1 MQLKAANGVTG
12 DDFGQQVSISEG
24 TVIVGAPNHA
34 GGEGAVYVFPFPTL
48 PNSGLVNAASFAHTV
63 APGSIVSMFG
73 TNFAN
78 STGAASVK
86 PLPDTLNGVS
96 ILVNNVPA
104 PLIFVN
110 QLQANFQLPFETQPG
125 TATVVVTANG
135 LESQAAMV
143 NVSAVEPGIFET
155 GTNQAVVLNP
165 DNSLADSGSPAKV
178 GTVVVMYV
186 TGLGPLDHPL
196 PTGSPA
202 LSNPLSNAT
211 VVPTVTIGGANAVV
225 QFAGMSP
232 GFVGLGQINMVIPKL
247 ANGTYPVVVTQ
258 GSQSSN
264 NPVMSVTQ

>member
-1 MQLKAANGVTG
+1 VTG
-12 DDFGQQVSISEG
+12 DDFGQQVSISGG
-24 TVIVGAPNHA
+24 TVIVGAPGRA
-34 GGEGAVYVFPFPTL
+34 GGEGVVYVFPFPTL
-48 PNSGLVNAASFAHTV
+48 PNGGLVNAASFAHTV

-96 ILVNNVPA
+96 ILVNNNPA

-110 QLQANFQLPFETQPG
+110 QLQANFQMPFETQPG
-125 TATVVVTANG
+125 TATVVVIANG

-143 NVSAVEPGIFET
+143 NVSAVEPGIFVT

-165 DNSLADSGSPAKV
+165 DNSVADSGSPAKV
-178 GTVVVMYV
+178 GSVVVMYV

-202 LSNPLSNAT
+202 SSSPLSNAT

>member
-1 MQLKAANGVTG
+1 
-12 DDFGQQVSISEG
+12 
-24 TVIVGAPNHA
+24 
-34 GGEGAVYVFPFPTL
+34 
-48 PNSGLVNAASFAHTV
+48 
-63 APGSIVSMFG
+63 MFG

-96 ILVNNVPA
+96 ILVNNNPA

-110 QLQANFQLPFETQPG
+110 QLQANFQIPFETQPG
-125 TATVVVTANG
+125 TATVVVIANG

-165 DNSLADSGSPAKV
+165 DNSLADSASPAKV
-178 GTVVVMYV
+178 GSVVVMYV

-202 LSNPLSNAT
+202 SSNPLSNAT